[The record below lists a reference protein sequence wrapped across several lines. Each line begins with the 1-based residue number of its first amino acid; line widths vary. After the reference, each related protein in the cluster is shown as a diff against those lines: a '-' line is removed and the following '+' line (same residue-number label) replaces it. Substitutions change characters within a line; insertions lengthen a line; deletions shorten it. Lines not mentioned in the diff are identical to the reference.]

1 MADHKAPGQYVCDGV
16 VLPGIVSRD
25 VLERMKQG
33 FTFDDSDVIIA
44 SYPKSGEKKN
54 KFSNRIFPDW
64 SFLVCLFNKAN
75 IKLPLV

>member
-25 VLERMKQG
+25 VLERMKRG

-44 SYPKSGEKKN
+44 SYPKSGKIPSLAIE
-54 KFSNRIFPDW
+54 FSLIGVFFYN
-64 SFLVCLFNKAN
+64 LC
-75 IKLPLV
+75 